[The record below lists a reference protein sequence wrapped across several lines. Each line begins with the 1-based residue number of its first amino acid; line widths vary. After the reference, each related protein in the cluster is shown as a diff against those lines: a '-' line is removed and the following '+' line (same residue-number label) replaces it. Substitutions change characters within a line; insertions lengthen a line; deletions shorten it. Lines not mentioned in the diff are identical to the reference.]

1 MQRNGSDDGDGSGSR
16 DHVVYHYPSQ
26 KSAALILLCEG
37 EIDNRCE
44 EAAASRASDT
54 SATWLSETVCS
65 APCLG
70 LGRKANERSH
80 PSKGS
85 RLNVFEV
92 CALCVV
98 RKVDATSVFSLESSR
113 VNLFC
118 ER

>member
-1 MQRNGSDDGDGSGSR
+1 MQRNASDDGDGSGSR
-16 DHVVYHYPSQ
+16 DAAVYHALSQ

-37 EIDNRCE
+37 EIDDRCE

-70 LGRKANERSH
+70 LGRKANEHSH

-85 RLNVFEV
+85 CLNVFEV
-92 CALCVV
+92 CSLCGSQGG
-98 RKVDATSVFSLESSR
+98 RHECF
-113 VNLFC
+113 
-118 ER
+118 